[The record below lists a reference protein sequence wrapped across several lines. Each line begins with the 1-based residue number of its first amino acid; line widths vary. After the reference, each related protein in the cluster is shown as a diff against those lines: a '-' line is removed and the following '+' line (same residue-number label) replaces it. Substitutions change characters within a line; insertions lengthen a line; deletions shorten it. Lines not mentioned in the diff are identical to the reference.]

1 MASAVS
7 AAGFDIIVGAGQS
20 NALQSDEPI
29 LGERAEDARVHI
41 WEGETSRVVESSET
55 YLLPEFA
62 REYVRT
68 LAPERRVLL
77 VSAAEGATGFT
88 TSSLQ
93 PCPPGYKPGVGT
105 WNRELVDDPENLY
118 LRLVTRVT
126 DALHANAG
134 SRLVCLLW
142 SQGESDCIREPF
154 LDEREYA
161 ARLDDLIV
169 TFRADVGVR
178 DLPAIIGS
186 MVPEWYQETAE
197 RRSIA
202 RALEETPSRL
212 PFVSY
217 VWGPSGLPK
226 TDEPIHWAT
235 EAQQIRGT
243 EMATSGLARALR
255 NTDPV
260 GNPLADSAH
269 EG

>member
-7 AAGFDIIVGAGQS
+7 VTGFDIIVGAGQS

-29 LGERAEDARVHI
+29 LGERVVDARVHI

-68 LAPERRVLL
+68 LAPDRRVLL

-88 TSSLQ
+88 TSSLD

-105 WNRELVDDPENLY
+105 WDRELVGDPVNLY
-118 LRLVTRVT
+118 GRLVDRATNAVQS
-126 DALHANAG
+126 NAG

-169 TFRADVGVR
+169 TFRADVGVP
-178 DLPAIIGS
+178 DLPVIVGS
-186 MVPEWYQETAE
+186 MVPEWYRETVE

-202 RALEETPSRL
+202 TALEETPFRL

-226 TDEPIHWAT
+226 ANEPIHWAT
-235 EAQQIRGT
+235 AAQQVRGK
-243 EMATSGLARALR
+243 EMATSGLGEAIS
-255 NTDPV
+255 NTEAVRYRV
-260 GNPLADSAH
+260 GRHAQA
-269 EG
+269 